1 MDAKVVSIGNIGIF
15 LELDSNKLL
24 KITFSRSLFLS
35 SSLSLSHSPHSTL
48 SPFSTVFFLSH
59 LSCNFLYSA
68 LQRLLSFFH
77 TFRARRHTR
86 FTMHPVHYTGTLTS
100 FFFFFPFLSVQKIVL
115 LLYFFF
121 YFAFLAFKNCRLKLY
136 FINLST
142 L

>member
-86 FTMHPVHYTGTLTS
+86 FTMHPVHYTGTLT
-100 FFFFFPFLSVQKIVL
+100 FFFFSISIGAKNSLAIILFFLLRVSCV
-115 LLYFFF
+115 
-121 YFAFLAFKNCRLKLY
+121 
-136 FINLST
+136 
-142 L
+142 